1 MVVALSSVTARMR
14 PTVFLFK
21 TGRKLRLEPNK
32 PTEFFYGFA
41 ELRAAGYPVA
51 MFEEAELGIEPTWP
65 RIVEMAA
72 GKLTRVLGAHARVMK
87 QLDRA
92 LRGPLAAFEVLICT
106 TQTLG
111 MAAAALH
118 RLGRHRKSV
127 VTMTMGLIEP
137 EASAFERRVK
147 SLVFAGTTLAVLSR
161 AESEWLRNVSD
172 LQVQDFQFGVDLSF
186 WSPADSSAAGEAVI
200 SIGNDWN
207 RDFETLIAAWRNDF
221 PPLTILTSLPITADR
236 PNVKVERSDWRS
248 AVISD
253 EALRTRLRRARFVVV
268 PLRDTI
274 QPSGQSAA
282 LQAMACAKPVI
293 LSANRGLWDRAQIE
307 RHRAA
312 VLVPPGDPQRL
323 ADAIAH
329 LLASPDEARQMG
341 LRARAML
348 EEEDVSTIGMA
359 RQIATIASAT

>member
-1 MVVALSSVTARMR
+1 MR
-14 PTVFLFK
+14 PTAFLFK
-21 TGRKLRLEPNK
+21 AGRKLRLEPNK

-41 ELRAAGYPVA
+41 ELHAAGCPVA

-65 RIVEMAA
+65 RIVEAAA
-72 GKLTRVLGAHARVMK
+72 GKLTRVLGAHARVVK

-92 LRGPLAAFEVLICT
+92 LPGPLAAFEVLICT

-118 RLGRHRKSV
+118 RLGRHSKRV
-127 VTMTMGLIEP
+127 VTMAMGLIEP
-137 EASAFERRVK
+137 EATALERYVISRIF
-147 SLVFAGTTLAVLSR
+147 SGTTLAVLSR
-161 AESEWLRNVSD
+161 SESEWLRNISGM
-172 LQVQDFQFGVDLSF
+172 QVHDFQFGVDLSF
-186 WSPADSSAAGEAVI
+186 WSPANSLAAGEAVI

-207 RDFETLIAAWRNDF
+207 RDFETLIEAWRDDF
-221 PPLTILTSLPITADR
+221 PPLTILTSLPIISDK
-236 PNVKVERSDWRS
+236 PNVKVELGDWRS

-253 EALRTRLRRARFVVV
+253 EALRMRLRRARLVVV

-274 QPSGQSAA
+274 QPSGQSAT

-312 VLVPPGDPQRL
+312 ILVPPGDPQRL
-323 ADAIAH
+323 ADAVAH
-329 LLASPDEARQMG
+329 LLTSPDEAIQMG

-348 EEEDVSTIGMA
+348 ETEDISTIGMA
-359 RQIATIASAT
+359 RQIAAFAAAP